1 MNDESSQ
8 SITKEVDELS
18 AKNQKKQKK
27 TPANEPKDF
36 SKRLDVVN
44 KTILRSIKR
53 YYVTEFDSFCNFS
66 ELDDKEKFAKFHE
79 LIRKFVLQQ
88 MKLSAELNEQQLE
101 DAIFAF
107 GSMVSHIHMRRG
119 IKVSKLR
126 TQVNFIHKCL
136 YNYSHRKSQQMLQG
150 GFKYI
155 LKDFIQQG
163 GIDIVLNSEET
174 MLKQKDVYR
183 EAVDS
188 LYLTS
193 QL

>member
-1 MNDESSQ
+1 MNVEDSVNL
-8 SITKEVDELS
+8 TKEVDELS
-18 AKNQKKQKK
+18 VKNQKKQKK
-27 TPANEPKDF
+27 VSSNEPKDF

-79 LIRKFVLQQ
+79 LIRKYVIQE
-88 MKLSAELNEQQLE
+88 MKLSTELNEQELE

-107 GSMVSHIHMRRG
+107 GSMISHIHMRRG
-119 IKVSKLR
+119 IKISKLR

-136 YNYSHRKSQQMLQG
+136 YNYSHKKSQQMLQG

-174 MLKQKDVYR
+174 MLKQKEIYKD
-183 EAVDS
+183 AVNS